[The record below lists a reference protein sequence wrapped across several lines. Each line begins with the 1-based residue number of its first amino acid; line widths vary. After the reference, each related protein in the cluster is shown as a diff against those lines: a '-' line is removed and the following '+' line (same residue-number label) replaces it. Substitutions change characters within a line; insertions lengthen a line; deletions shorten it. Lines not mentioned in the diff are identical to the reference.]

1 MAKAGKGKTRRG
13 QKTAVPEP
21 APIKPFLKG
30 RLGQI
35 AVLSVVGF
43 LAMIGYWISQSPM
56 DKPPAPPA
64 AAIGGPF
71 TLVDHQGRPVT
82 EDYFKG
88 RLMLVYFCY
97 TFCPDVCPATLAE
110 LTRVHRTLGEDSP
123 RVQTLFITVDPER
136 DSAARLKD
144 YLSSFHP
151 GMIGLTGPLPEI
163 SALALKYG
171 SYFAKQESNAAAEYL
186 MDHTAF
192 TYLLDQEGI
201 VRHLYHFGDGADLIV
216 KGVRQLLNTGP

>member
-1 MAKAGKGKTRRG
+1 MGTLGKT
-13 QKTAVPEP
+13 TLLVVVPVLL
-21 APIKPFLKG
+21 IVGVGVGLG
-30 RLGQI
+30 LNWSRLGFD
-35 AVLSVVGF
+35 G
-43 LAMIGYWISQSPM
+43 
-56 DKPPAPPA
+56 APPLERFEKL
-64 AAIGGPF
+64 GGDF
-71 TLVDHQGRPVT
+71 TLTSHFGAQTSLSQFRGKVVLLTFG
-82 EDYFKG
+82 
-88 RLMLVYFCY
+88 Y
-97 TFCPDVCPATLAE
+97 TLCPDVCPTTLAE
-110 LTRVHRTLGEDSP
+110 LTRVHRKLGRDST

-201 VRHLYHFGDGADLIV
+201 VRHLYHFGDGTDLIV
-216 KGVRQLLNTGP
+216 KGVRQLLNTGR